1 MRAAVVLAGG
11 RARRLGGV
19 DKALIDIGGTTMLDR
34 VLAAAASNSDALVV
48 VGPSRNTAVAGVR
61 FTIEPSPG
69 GGPVPAVAA
78 GLAEVPDADAAVV
91 LAVDLPLLDASDV
104 AALFAGLDD
113 RGVDVV
119 AALDHRGRPNPLLAA
134 YRADVLR
141 STLDGIGAGV
151 AAARMLPDAT
161 AVVDLGLAGTL
172 NVNEPA
178 DVECAERAL
187 SEQVLRGRR
196 TPRRT

>member
-19 DKALIDIGGTTMLDR
+19 DKAMVEIAGTTMLER
-34 VLAAAASNSDALVV
+34 VLAAAAPNCDELVV
-48 VGPSRNTAVAGVR
+48 VGPSRHTAVAGVR

-91 LAVDLPLLDASDV
+91 LAVDLPLLS
-104 AALFAGLDD
+104 AADITTLFVGLDD
-113 RGVDVV
+113 GTADAV
-119 AALDHRGRPNPLLAA
+119 AAVDHRGRPNPLLAA

-141 STLDGIGAGV
+141 TVVQELGPND
-151 AAARMLPDAT
+151 AAARMLPEAT
-161 AVVDLGLAGTL
+161 AVVDLGEAATL
-172 NVNEPA
+172 NVNQP
-178 DVECAERAL
+178 DDLERARRL
-187 SEQVLRGRR
+187 LRPG
-196 TPRRT
+196 P